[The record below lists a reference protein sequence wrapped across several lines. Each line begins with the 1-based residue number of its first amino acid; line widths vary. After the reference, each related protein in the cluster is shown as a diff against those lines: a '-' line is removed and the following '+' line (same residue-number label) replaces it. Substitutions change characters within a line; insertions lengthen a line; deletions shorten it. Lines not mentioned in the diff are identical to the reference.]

1 MASLELARQWVLTQA
16 RECAGVRTAPNMRV
30 QDQANAMPAAITY
43 VSNAVARRES
53 DTLKL
58 TFWTLTT
65 HIYVARTDVGRA
77 VETVQPIL
85 EEFIGRLMADV
96 TLGDNVSHIEGDVR
110 GSVGA
115 MDYGGISV
123 WGCQVVFD
131 VKIVGS

>member
-30 QDQANAMPAAITY
+30 QDQANAMPA
-43 VSNAVARRES
+43 VSAHVSGVVARRES
-53 DTLKL
+53 GSFKK
-58 TFWTLTT
+58 TFWTFTVSA
-65 HIYVARTDVGRA
+65 YVARADIGRA
-77 VETVQPIL
+77 VETVQPLL
-85 EEFIGRLMADV
+85 EEFISRLMADV